1 VHRVA
6 VLAGDGVGPEVVDAA
21 LAVVDEVGARHG
33 FRVERSEGLIGGA
46 AIDATGTAL
55 PDGVLETCRA
65 ADAVLLGAVGGPRW
79 DDPRAA
85 VRPEQGL
92 LGLRKGLGLYAN
104 LRPVRVYDALAQF
117 STLREEVIIG
127 TDFVTVRELTGGLYF
142 GQPQG
147 RQGEPPN
154 RSAVDTCAYT
164 EAEVERVARV
174 AFELARSRRRRVCS
188 VDKQNVLATSRLW
201 REVVTEVGRDYPEV
215 TLTHQLVDSAAMLL
229 VRDPRQFDVLLTE
242 NLFGDILSDEAAMI
256 AGSMG
261 MLPSAS
267 LGGDGEGG
275 GRRFGLYEPVHGS
288 APDIAGQGV
297 VNPLAAILSA
307 ALMLRVSLDESEAAD
322 AVEYAVDQA
331 INLGARTR
339 DLGAD
344 DDRAL
349 STAEMTERV
358 LDLLGLAGGQPPDRP
373 RAEPAA
379 KRSSPLA
386 RLRR

>member
-1 VHRVA
+1 MAQREYSIA
-6 VLAGDGVGPEVVDAA
+6 VLPGDGVGPEVVDAA
-21 LAVVDEVGARHG
+21 LGVLDETGTTYG
-33 FRVERSEGLIGGA
+33 FRVQRSAHLIGGA
-46 AIDATGTAL
+46 AIDATGSGLSDDTLAA
-55 PDGVLETCRA
+55 CRA

-104 LRPVRVYDALAQF
+104 LRPVRVHDVLAQF
-117 STLREEVIIG
+117 STMREEVIVG
-127 TDFVTVRELTGGLYF
+127 ADFVIVRELTGGLYF

-147 RQGEPPN
+147 RTGEAPD
-154 RSAVDTCAYT
+154 RSAVDTCSYT

-174 AFELARSRRRRVCS
+174 AFELARGRRRRVMS

-201 REVVTEVGRDYPEV
+201 REVVTEVGRDYPDV
-215 TLTHQLVDSAAMLL
+215 VLTHQLVDSCAMQL
-229 VRDPRQFDVLLTE
+229 VRDPRQFDVVLTE

-261 MLPSAS
+261 MLSSAS
-267 LGGDGEGG
+267 LGDATESGR

-297 VNPLAAILSA
+297 VNPVAAILSV
-307 ALMLRVSLDESEAAD
+307 ALMLRISLGEAAAAD
-322 AVEYAVDQA
+322 AVEQAVDAA
-331 INLGARTR
+331 IDSGARTR

-349 STAEMTERV
+349 TTREMTDRV
-358 LDLLGLAGGQPPDRP
+358 VDLLPV
-373 RAEPAA
+373 PA
-379 KRSSPLA
+379 R
-386 RLRR
+386 

>member
-1 VHRVA
+1 MTDRSYHLA
-6 VLAGDGVGPEVVDAA
+6 VLPGDGVGPEVTAAA
-21 LAVVDEVGARHG
+21 LAVLDEVGALHG
-33 FRVERSEGLIGGA
+33 FRVTRDEHLIGGA
-46 AIDATGTAL
+46 SIDATGSAL
-55 PDGVLETCRA
+55 SEEVVGACRA

-92 LGLRKGLGLYAN
+92 LGIRKALGLYAN
-104 LRPVRVYDALAQF
+104 LRPVRVHDTLAQF
-117 STLREEVIIG
+117 STLREEVIVG
-127 TDFVTVRELTGGLYF
+127 TDFIVVRELTGGLYF
-142 GQPQG
+142 GRPQG
-147 RQGEPPN
+147 RDGEAPD
-154 RSAVDTCAYT
+154 RTAVDTCAYT

-174 AFELARSRRRRVCS
+174 AFELARQRRRIVCS

-201 REVVTEVGRDYPEV
+201 REVVSEVGRDYPEV
-215 TLTHQLVDSAAMLL
+215 TLTHQLVDSCAMQL

-267 LGGDGEGG
+267 LGDAGDPAT
-275 GRRFGLYEPVHGS
+275 GRRPGLYEPVHGS

-297 VNPLAAILSA
+297 VNPLAAILSV
-307 ALMLRVSLDESEAAD
+307 ALMLRVSLAEPVAAEG
-322 AVEYAVDQA
+322 VEQAVDDA
-331 INLGARTR
+331 IELGARTR

-349 STAEMTERV
+349 STAAMTERV
-358 LDLLGLAGGQPPDRP
+358 LELLPV
-373 RAEPAA
+373 PA
-379 KRSSPLA
+379 R
-386 RLRR
+386 

>member
-1 VHRVA
+1 VSGKERDGGALHRVA
-6 VLAGDGVGPEVVDAA
+6 VLPGDGVGPEVTAAA
-21 LAVVDEVGARHG
+21 LEVLDEAGARYG
-33 FRVERSEGLIGGA
+33 FRVERTEALIGGA

-55 PDGVLETCRA
+55 PDGVLDACRA

-104 LRPVRVYDALAQF
+104 LRPVRVHDTLAQF
-117 STLREEVIIG
+117 STLREEVIVG

-142 GQPQG
+142 GKPQG
-147 RQGEPPN
+147 REGEPPN

-174 AFELARSRRRRVCS
+174 AFELARGRRRRVCS

-201 REVVTEVGRDYPEV
+201 REVVTEIGLDYPDV
-215 TLTHQLVDSAAMLL
+215 VLTHQLVDTAAMQL

-267 LGGDGEGG
+267 LGDGGDG

-297 VNPLAAILSA
+297 VNPLAAILSV
-307 ALMLRVSLDESEAAD
+307 ALMLRVSLQETEAAE
-322 AVEYAVDQA
+322 AVERAVDQA
-331 INLGARTR
+331 IDLGARTR

-349 STAEMTERV
+349 GTAEMTERV
-358 LDLLGLAGGQPPDRP
+358 LDLLPY
-373 RAEPAA
+373 PAH
-379 KRSSPLA
+379 R
-386 RLRR
+386 